1 MTATSQA
8 KTLVLTTT
16 QIVAA
21 KPQMAF
27 ALIND
32 LAAYASWAPFLTI
45 VPAAKA
51 SEAGQLDFRIRVG
64 KIPTPFVLVGQVVA
78 REPGRLMSW
87 RMGGFGIRLLET
99 FEIAQIR
106 GGTQII
112 HTVQCDGWL
121 KGLIGKGL
129 LRTYGGF
136 MRALD
141 AAIARRLAMP
151 KIRR

>member
-1 MTATSQA
+1 MSATPQA
-8 KTLVLTTT
+8 KTLVLTTS

-21 KPQMAF
+21 KPQMAYG
-27 ALIND
+27 LISD

-45 VPAAKA
+45 APAAKA
-51 SEAGQLDFRIRVG
+51 AEPGQLDFRIRVG
-64 KIPTPFVLVGQVVA
+64 KIPAPFVLVGEVVA
-78 REPGRLMSW
+78 REPGRRIVW

-99 FEIAQIR
+99 FEIAQAR

-121 KGLIGKGL
+121 KGLIGNGL
-129 LRTYGGF
+129 LRTYGGV